1 MSRWWIDEPKLLG
14 SSNPTNRELED
25 LSHEGFRTIISLLDQ
40 DEQSPSY
47 DIKKMEVVGFKRYS
61 IPVRDFTAPKLADFQ
76 EFLDI
81 LTESLK
87 QGKVLV
93 HCQGG
98 TGRTGTMAAA
108 YWIKKG
114 LSASKA
120 IEKVRK
126 SRPGAIEIPEQEES
140 LFELEASIERET
152 ERDVGAERA
161 RKKDHS

>member
-25 LSHEGFRTIISLLDQ
+25 LFHEGFRTIISLLDE
-40 DEQSPSY
+40 DEQSPYY
-47 DIKKMEVVGFKRYS
+47 DIKKIEVMGFKRSS
-61 IPVRDFTAPKLADFQ
+61 IPVRDFTAPKMTDFQ
-76 EFLDI
+76 KFLDI
-81 LTESLK
+81 VSKSLN

-114 LSASKA
+114 LSAGKA
-120 IEKVRK
+120 IEKVRR
-126 SRPGAIEIPEQEES
+126 SRSRAIVIQEQEES
-140 LFELEASIERET
+140 LFEFEASIEKT
-152 ERDVGAERA
+152 SGVGI
-161 RKKDHS
+161 

>member
-14 SSNPTNRELED
+14 TSNPTNGKLED
-25 LSHEGFRTIISLLDQ
+25 LYHEGFRTIISLI
-40 DEQSPSY
+40 DEDGESPYY
-47 DIKKMEVVGFKRYS
+47 DIKKIEEMGFKRFS
-61 IPVRDFTAPKLADFQ
+61 IPVRDFSAPKLADFQ

-81 LTESLK
+81 SDESMK

-98 TGRTGTMAAA
+98 TGRTGTMGGA

-126 SRPGAIEIPEQEES
+126 SRYGAIEMPEQEES
-140 LFELEASIERET
+140 LFELEASVQKET
-152 ERDVGAERA
+152 EGDVGTERG
-161 RKKDHS
+161 